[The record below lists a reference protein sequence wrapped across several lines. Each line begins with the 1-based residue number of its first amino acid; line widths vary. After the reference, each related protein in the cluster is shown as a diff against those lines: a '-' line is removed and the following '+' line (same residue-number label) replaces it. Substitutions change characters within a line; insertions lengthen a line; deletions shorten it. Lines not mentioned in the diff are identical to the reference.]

1 MSPGSALH
9 CLTMSSLY
17 LCNSIRQSS
26 DDNNKVLTMLD
37 DSDFAFDIRNLGR
50 LEGMNLNLSRDVL
63 LSAKYLHFMS
73 HH

>member
-1 MSPGSALH
+1 
-9 CLTMSSLY
+9 MSSLY